1 MGVRAATCIFVLGE
15 GELRE
20 PLNTPL
26 EHVFSYSRGGVGSD
40 RRKMRDR
47 DI

>member
-1 MGVRAATCIFVLGE
+1 MRAATRIFVLGE

-20 PLNTPL
+20 LLNMPL